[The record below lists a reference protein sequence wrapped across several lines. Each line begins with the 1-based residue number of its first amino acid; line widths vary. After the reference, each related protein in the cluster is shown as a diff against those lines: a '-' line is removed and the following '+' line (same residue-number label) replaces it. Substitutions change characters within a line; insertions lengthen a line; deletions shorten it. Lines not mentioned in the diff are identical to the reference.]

1 MISFKEF
8 IQEDVTDEE
17 IDALIESIEWED
29 IIDMYDEDELII
41 EAISAQE
48 RAKKGIRLKSRKILM
63 ALARRIKLKRAASK
77 EIIQR
82 RTNTD
87 ARKIMMKKLLK
98 GRKKKQLSAPEKN
111 ALEARVSKMMS
122 KNFVAKLL
130 PKVRQ
135 LDRDR
140 ISSRNSK

>member
-29 IIDMYDEDELII
+29 IIDMYDENELVV

-63 ALARRIKLKRAASK
+63 ALARRVKLKRAASK

-111 ALEARVSKMMS
+111 ALEALKFFDEGNDQGWVTEYEKEYE
-122 KNFVAKLL
+122 N
-130 PKVRQ
+130 
-135 LDRDR
+135 D
-140 ISSRNSK
+140 

>member
-29 IIDMYDEDELII
+29 IIDMYDENELVV

-63 ALARRIKLKRAASK
+63 ALARRVKLKRAASK

-111 ALEARVSKMMS
+111 ALEARASKMMS
-122 KNFVAKLL
+122 KNFVARLI

-140 ISSRNSK
+140 IASRNSK